1 MARSVITPRIAMTYR
16 SFQLEIAD
24 RVAHLKLSRPE
35 KMNAMDGVFW
45 QELDA
50 ILSDLHRR
58 APARALVISSTGKHF
73 SAGMDLAVFE
83 QGGSLPEGGAGERMA
98 LREQVLALQA
108 TFTRLEELRMPV
120 IAAVHGGCVGGA
132 VDMATAC
139 DIRYA
144 SADAFFC
151 VQEINIG
158 IAADVGTLQ
167 RLPKLI
173 PVGVAREYAYSGRR
187 MPAARARELG
197 LVNEVFADQP
207 TALEAA
213 MRLAREIAGKSPA
226 AMWAT
231 KQAINYARDH
241 TVAESLAQMS
251 LLQAAVLQKSDIAEA
266 VRATAEKRP
275 AKFDDLKAVPPFGE
289 AA

>member
-1 MARSVITPRIAMTYR
+1 MTYR

-24 RVAHLKLSRPE
+24 RVAHLKLTRPE

-83 QGGSLPEGGAGERMA
+83 QGSSLPEGGAGERTA

-132 VDMATAC
+132 VDMTTAC

-173 PVGVAREYAYSGRR
+173 PLAVAREYAYSGRR
-187 MPAARARELG
+187 MTAARARELG
-197 LVNEVFADQP
+197 LVNEVFADQAA
-207 TALEAA
+207 TLEAA
-213 MRLAREIAGKSPA
+213 MLLAREIAGKSPA
-226 AMWAT
+226 AMWAS

-266 VRATAEKRP
+266 VHAAAEKRP
-275 AKFDDLKAVPPFGE
+275 ARFDDLAPVPPFGE